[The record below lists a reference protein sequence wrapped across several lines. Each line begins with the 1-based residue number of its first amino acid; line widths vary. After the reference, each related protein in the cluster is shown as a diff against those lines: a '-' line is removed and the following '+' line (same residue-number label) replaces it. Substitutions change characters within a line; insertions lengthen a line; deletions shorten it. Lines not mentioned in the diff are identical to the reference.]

1 MTIRIHSPEGGI
13 GRPARTL
20 ASPPD
25 VLAGRRLV
33 VLDNGKP
40 GAELLMRRMAEGVAS
55 RTGAAFVGV
64 RRKRTAA
71 TPCEEE
77 LLGELGQT
85 ADLVLTGTA
94 D

>member
-1 MTIRIHSPEGGI
+1 MKILSPAGNV
-13 GRPARTL
+13 GRPAVARARAPL
-20 ASPPD
+20 P
-25 VLAGRRLV
+25 LAGRRLI

-40 GAELLMRRMAEGVAS
+40 GAELLLRRIAEGLAR
-55 RTGAAFVGV
+55 RTGADFVGV
-64 RRKRTAA
+64 RRKRSAA

-77 LLGELGQT
+77 LLGELEQT

>member
-1 MTIRIHSPEGGI
+1 MTIRIHTPEG
-13 GRPARTL
+13 RTGTSPVAL
-20 ASPPD
+20 AATPS
-25 VLAGRRLV
+25 VLSGQRVL

-40 GAELLMRRMAEGVAS
+40 GALLLMERAAATFAS
-55 RTGAAFVGV
+55 RTGAEYVGA

-71 TPCEEE
+71 TPCEEALFDE
-77 LLGELGQT
+77 IVRD

>member
-13 GRPARTL
+13 GRPERAL
-20 ASPPD
+20 ASSPD

-55 RTGAAFVGV
+55 RTGATLVGV

-77 LLGELGQT
+77 LLGELEQA